1 PADSTVFAAD
11 MLRFLA
17 SYAPLFI
24 SHRDNQYGQLYTV
37 IIDGLISSLRSN
49 IPRDIGALM
58 RNNVRIIKSLIFA
71 LLDWILHV
79 PTNYLQQQ
87 QQQQIQRDE
96 NNQGISTTIIQRT
109 FSILVDVYHSTN
121 ILNDEQKVQDN
132 ELTLSQSI
140 KLCCKFAILFL
151 LNEHSHFPLTE
162 NESSLITTNV
172 HEGHDWLTSLK
183 SQTIQNDDNQNI
195 NQIDE
200 LIIYSSNIQLFVI
213 HDDFLISFIEIPND
227 KTNELTTDN
236 QQFISRTT
244 LCRTIIRDLCGRYCW
259 DNYAFNISSNSKAIT
274 RPFNNPIELSLPTK
288 STYQVEETTR
298 GITILE
304 KFDSIQ
310 PPTFQNQSPN
320 TDILDKLLQYITSH
334 SPELAF
340 YSDRTLTDVSPTPT
354 SISSHDE
361 TAIIQMINEQETA
374 EKNYDSSSFG
384 KIEQNLDNI
393 IQPSRN
399 DRFALCRSHITQ
411 LGLMMFENRQN
422 IDLLNTSK
430 TNCDQLLRELKN
442 LDTLNCRETHKIAV
456 IYIGYGQEDKTS
468 IFNNTQGSPNYEEFL
483 RHLGWQVELSK
494 HTGFRG
500 GLHPLANTYSIYY
513 ANALVEIMFHV
524 ATMIDGS
531 TDEDR
536 LKKKTRHIG
545 NDEVQIIWT
554 EHYHEYDR
562 SIIASAFG
570 DVLIVIHPLP
580 NGLYRI
586 KIDKTS
592 QTTNFGPLFDGAIV
606 DKLILPEL
614 VRATAINASRARR
627 TTLNNH
633 CEFYEE
639 RYRIINSIIRTH
651 KKETTYEEFLAK
663 SFTPLATKTLVN
675 QNDEATKSTITQT
688 ERRDGPPYVIN
699 NPSLNIHTSSQKPPR
714 QSTRNFPFLIPNNN
728 TTTPITR
735 R

>member
-79 PTNYLQQQ
+79 PTNYLQQ

-244 LCRTIIRDLCGRYCW
+244 LCRT
-259 DNYAFNISSNSKAIT
+259 
-274 RPFNNPIELSLPTK
+274 
-288 STYQVEETTR
+288 
-298 GITILE
+298 
-304 KFDSIQ
+304 
-310 PPTFQNQSPN
+310 
-320 TDILDKLLQYITSH
+320 
-334 SPELAF
+334 
-340 YSDRTLTDVSPTPT
+340 
-354 SISSHDE
+354 
-361 TAIIQMINEQETA
+361 
-374 EKNYDSSSFG
+374 
-384 KIEQNLDNI
+384 
-393 IQPSRN
+393 
-399 DRFALCRSHITQ
+399 
-411 LGLMMFENRQN
+411 
-422 IDLLNTSK
+422 
-430 TNCDQLLRELKN
+430 
-442 LDTLNCRETHKIAV
+442 
-456 IYIGYGQEDKTS
+456 
-468 IFNNTQGSPNYEEFL
+468 
-483 RHLGWQVELSK
+483 
-494 HTGFRG
+494 
-500 GLHPLANTYSIYY
+500 
-513 ANALVEIMFHV
+513 
-524 ATMIDGS
+524 
-531 TDEDR
+531 
-536 LKKKTRHIG
+536 
-545 NDEVQIIWT
+545 
-554 EHYHEYDR
+554 
-562 SIIASAFG
+562 
-570 DVLIVIHPLP
+570 
-580 NGLYRI
+580 
-586 KIDKTS
+586 
-592 QTTNFGPLFDGAIV
+592 
-606 DKLILPEL
+606 
-614 VRATAINASRARR
+614 
-627 TTLNNH
+627 
-633 CEFYEE
+633 
-639 RYRIINSIIRTH
+639 
-651 KKETTYEEFLAK
+651 
-663 SFTPLATKTLVN
+663 
-675 QNDEATKSTITQT
+675 
-688 ERRDGPPYVIN
+688 
-699 NPSLNIHTSSQKPPR
+699 
-714 QSTRNFPFLIPNNN
+714 
-728 TTTPITR
+728 
-735 R
+735 